1 MTYDSRGCL
10 LWRLGLFG
18 ILAVAVVACAD
29 APSACGDGICSEEES
44 IQTCSADCVFDLV
57 VIVEAALYEPL
68 ESHLETYLDGLV
80 AEGLKGYVLTFDPA
94 PVDELRALL
103 VEQLERYNIGGAFLV
118 GDLPAAWYEQ
128 QAFDVWEE
136 FPMDVYLEDL
146 DAFFSDNDDDGMFDS
161 HTPLGLEIYTSRIM
175 GEVADLQE
183 YFDRVD
189 RFRKEGHLLEP
200 SAFVFI
206 DDGWSGS
213 PSVYGLDDIYTTVQL
228 TYDPSESTLNRYV
241 QQLTGD
247 GAEFVLQKI
256 HSSATYL
263 SFQGEGGGMLYAK
276 QIRAHN
282 FQTSFVHMWDCWAAR
297 FIRDSNLGMIY
308 TVEND
313 QGLAVIGS
321 TKKGAVRSIATL
333 HERLA
338 LNEPIGEAFRYWYNA
353 YGRTDDEWA
362 LGIVVLGDPTLI
374 VWGDVTGLL
383 ERQLSSVSVV
393 ESLEWSERT
402 LRDHPTPQDLDT
414 FEDYRLAHP
423 EFFGS

>member
-1 MTYDSRGCL
+1 MTYDSRCCSC
-10 LWRLGLFG
+10 WRLGLLG
-18 ILAVAVVACAD
+18 ILAIALTACAD

-44 IQTCSADCVFDLV
+44 IQSCTADCVFDLV

-68 ESHLETYLDGLV
+68 EPHLDTYLDGLA

-94 PVDELRALL
+94 PVGELRALL
-103 VEQLERYNIGGAFLV
+103 AEQLERHNIGGAFLV
-118 GDLPAAWYEQ
+118 GDLPTAWYEQ
-128 QAFDVWEE
+128 EAFDVWEE
-136 FPMDVYLEDL
+136 FPMDVYLGDL
-146 DAFFSDNDDDGMFDS
+146 DADFSDTDDNNVFDA
-161 HTPLGLEIYTSRIM
+161 HAPLGLEIYTSRIM

-200 SAFVFI
+200 SVFVFI
-206 DDGWSGS
+206 DDDWSGS
-213 PSVYGLDDIYTTVQL
+213 PSLYGLDDIYTTVQL
-228 TYDPSESTLNRYV
+228 TYDPSESTLDHYV

-247 GAEFVLQKI
+247 GAEFVFQMI
-256 HSSATYL
+256 HSSVTYL
-263 SFQGEGGGMLYAK
+263 TFRGEGAGMLYAE

-297 FIRDSNLGMIY
+297 FTKDSNLGMIY

-321 TKKGAVRSIATL
+321 TKKGAVRNIATL

-353 YGRTDDEWA
+353 YGRTDDGWA

-383 ERQLSSVSVV
+383 EFQLSSVSDV
-393 ESLEWSERT
+393 ESLEWTERT
-402 LRDHPTPQDLDT
+402 LRDRPTPQDLDT

>member
-1 MTYDSRGCL
+1 
-10 LWRLGLFG
+10 
-18 ILAVAVVACAD
+18 
-29 APSACGDGICSEEES
+29 
-44 IQTCSADCVFDLV
+44 
-57 VIVEAALYEPL
+57 
-68 ESHLETYLDGLV
+68 
-80 AEGLKGYVLTFDPA
+80 
-94 PVDELRALL
+94 
-103 VEQLERYNIGGAFLV
+103 
-118 GDLPAAWYEQ
+118 
-128 QAFDVWEE
+128 
-136 FPMDVYLEDL
+136 
-146 DAFFSDNDDDGMFDS
+146 
-161 HTPLGLEIYTSRIM
+161 IYTSRIM

-213 PSVYGLDDIYTTVQL
+213 PSLYGLDDIYTTVQL
-228 TYDPSESTLNRYV
+228 TYDPSESTLDHYV

-247 GAEFVLQKI
+247 GAEFVFQMI
-256 HSSATYL
+256 HSNVTYL
-263 SFQGEGGGMLYAK
+263 TFRGEGAGILHAK

-338 LNEPIGEAFRYWYNA
+338 LNEPLGEAFRYWYNA

-383 ERQLSSVSVV
+383 ERQLSSISVV
-393 ESLEWSERT
+393 ESLEWMEKT

>member
-18 ILAVAVVACAD
+18 ILAIALVACAD

-44 IQTCSADCVFDLV
+44 IQSCTADCVFDLV

-68 ESHLETYLDGLV
+68 EPHLDTYLNGLV
-80 AEGLKGYVLTFDPA
+80 AEGLKAYVLTFDPA
-94 PVDELRALL
+94 PVGELRALL
-103 VEQLERYNIGGAFLV
+103 VEQFERYNIGGAFLV

-146 DAFFSDNDDDGMFDS
+146 DAVFSDNDDNGVFDA

-213 PSVYGLDDIYTTVQL
+213 PSLYGLDDIYTTVQL
-228 TYDPSESTLNRYV
+228 TYDPSESTLDHYV

-247 GAEFVLQKI
+247 GAEFVFQMI
-256 HSSATYL
+256 HSNVTYL
-263 SFQGEGGGMLYAK
+263 TFRGEGAGILHAK

-313 QGLAVIGS
+313 QGLGAIGS
-321 TKKGAVRSIATL
+321 TKTGAIQRPGIL
-333 HERLA
+333 HSRLA
-338 LNEPIGEAFRYWYNA
+338 RSEPIGEAFRYWFNT
-353 YGRTDDEWA
+353 YGHADDRWA
-362 LGIVVLGDPTLI
+362 LGIVVLGDPMLI
-374 VWGDVTGLL
+374 VYGEVTGML
-383 ERQLSSVSVV
+383 ERELSVAAGP
-393 ESLEWSERT
+393 ESLEWMEMIFREQA
-402 LRDHPTPQDLDT
+402 PPQDSDT
-414 FEDYRLAHP
+414 FEDYKLAHP
-423 EFFGS
+423 EFFRD

>member
-10 LWRLGLFG
+10 RWRLGLFG
-18 ILAVAVVACAD
+18 ILAIALMACAD
-29 APSACGDGICSEEES
+29 APSACGDGICSDAES
-44 IQTCSADCVFDLV
+44 IQTCTADCVFDLV

-68 ESHLETYLDGLV
+68 EPHLDTYLNGLV
-80 AEGLKGYVLTFDPA
+80 AEGLKAYVLTFDPA
-94 PVDELRALL
+94 PVGELRALL
-103 VEQLERYNIGGAFLV
+103 AEQLERHNIGGAFLV

-128 QAFDVWEE
+128 QAFDDWEE

-146 DAFFSDNDDDGMFDS
+146 DAVFSDNDDNGMFDA

-213 PSVYGLDDIYTTVQL
+213 PSRYGLDDIYTTVQL
-228 TYDPSESTLNRYV
+228 SYDPSESTLDHYV

-247 GAEFVLQKI
+247 GAEFVLQMI
-256 HSSATYL
+256 HSDVTYL
-263 SFQGEGGGMLYAK
+263 SFQGEGGGTLYAK

-297 FIRDSNLGMIY
+297 FVRDSNLGMIY

-338 LNEPIGEAFRYWYNA
+338 LNEPLGEAFRYWYNA

-393 ESLEWSERT
+393 ESLEWTERT
-402 LRDHPTPQDLDT
+402 LGDHPTPQDLDT